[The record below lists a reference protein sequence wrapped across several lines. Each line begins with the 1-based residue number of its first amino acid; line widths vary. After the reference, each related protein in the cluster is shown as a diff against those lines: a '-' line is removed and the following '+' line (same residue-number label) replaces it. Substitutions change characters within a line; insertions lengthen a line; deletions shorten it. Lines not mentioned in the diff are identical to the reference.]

1 MPDRT
6 RPVHAV
12 LSSVVT
18 LLSELEFASDP
29 DQRVWFAELVSD
41 GLATPVECL
50 RKSMRLDLV
59 GIARGALSQSRGVEA
74 LTSAVRLLCG
84 DAAADDVLR
93 ALSPPVLPAGLFEEH
108 TEAQVRELLRKLGDA
123 EARRLRDLTA
133 RWTGLDLPADLPAPR
148 LFGELLDHA
157 AQPDGVP
164 PAVVLLECAALVNGQ
179 LAQRLRLACDDW
191 AEAQGGAAALAARR
205 AEMADSRTDP
215 SVPKCLV
222 VMVEPAGDGT
232 GDVHVRHWI
241 NDVAGVW
248 APRQGECVTVA
259 PHGLHRAVGQALARG
274 DALWARTPD
283 SDHEIPAYVEFILPF
298 HLLNL
303 DMAALDVAEGGA
315 SPLPLGLA
323 YGVHLRS
330 LERMRNASSRQMRL
344 WRERWKVAHSGDVA
358 QRLIWRQQDSGR
370 ADWLAGLRADGRIA
384 VVELRGAAVEG
395 QALPALREAVYE
407 GIGVAVWDR
416 RESWPA
422 ETGATVRQLLSHT
435 VRHLPYQI
443 YRERIAAAADADG
456 AGQLGRHIAVLW
468 DDPYRLVDRDA
479 GHDHEEE
486 EVPA

>member
-1 MPDRT
+1 MPERT
-6 RPVHAV
+6 RAAHAV
-12 LSSVVT
+12 LTDVVT
-18 LLSELEFASDP
+18 LLSELEFAGDP
-29 DQRVWFAELVSD
+29 DQRVWFAELVGD
-41 GLATPVECL
+41 GLARPVECL
-50 RKSMRLDLV
+50 RKNMRLDLV
-59 GIARGALSQSRGVEA
+59 GIARDALAQPGGGEA

-84 DAAADDVLR
+84 DAAAEDVLR
-93 ALSPPVLPAGLFEEH
+93 TLSPPVLPAGLFDER
-108 TEAQVRELLRKLGDA
+108 TEAQVRELLRRFG
-123 EARRLRDLTA
+123 EADTRRLRDLTA
-133 RWTGLDLPADLPAPR
+133 RWTGLDLSADRSAPV
-148 LFGELLDHA
+148 LFDELLDHA

-164 PAVVLLECAALVNGQ
+164 PAVVLLECAARVNER
-179 LAQRLRLACDDW
+179 LAQRLGLVCDDW
-191 AEAQGGAAALAARR
+191 AGRQGALAALAARR
-205 AEMADSRTDP
+205 AEMADSQADP

-222 VMVEPAGDGT
+222 VMLEPADDGT
-232 GDVHVRHWI
+232 GEVHVRHWI

-259 PHGLHRAVGQALARG
+259 PHRLHRAVGQALARG

-283 SDHEIPAYVEFILPF
+283 SDHEIPAYVEFVLPF

-303 DMAALDVAEGGA
+303 DMAALDVSEGGA

-330 LERMRNASSRQMRL
+330 LERMRQASSRQMRL

-358 QRLIWRQQDSGR
+358 QRLIWRQEDSGR
-370 ADWLAGLRADGRIA
+370 GGWLAGLRADNKVA
-384 VVELRGAAVEG
+384 VVELRGAAVED

-407 GIGVAVWDR
+407 GIGVAIWDR
-416 RESWPA
+416 RETWPA
-422 ETGATVRQLLSHT
+422 ETGATVRQLLSHA
-435 VRHLPYQI
+435 VRQLPYQV

-479 GHDHEEE
+479 LHDHEEE